1 MASYTATINVEA
13 SPAAAFAYLS
23 DPLNRSEWDP
33 SVRSLVDAGDHYD
46 VTVGFYGKAIE
57 ATYTID
63 EVVEPSRIVFG
74 IGGKVRGRD
83 VIEIV
88 EREGGSSV
96 TLDLAVSMKGAARF
110 LDRGLQVAFA
120 GIGDNIAAELKQ
132 QLDRVG
138 PLDEG

>member
-33 SVRSLVDAGDHYD
+33 SVRSVTAAGDHFD
-46 VTVGFYGKAIE
+46 VVVGFYGKAIE
-57 ATYTID
+57 ATYRI
-63 EVVEPSRIVFG
+63 EELVAPSRIVFA
-74 IGGKVRGRD
+74 IGGRVRGRD

-88 EREGGSSV
+88 ERDGGSSV
-96 TLDLAVSMKGAARF
+96 TLDLDVAMKGAARM

-120 GIGDNIAAELKQ
+120 GIGDNIAAELKR

-138 PLDEG
+138 R